1 MSTCLGVL
9 TMRNNVLKNLDNRLQ
24 IIEQHLYNES
34 KQVGNLYHVCS
45 LEAYLNYIV
54 PTNTLSA
61 SGKYTNWLYGGTD
74 YVSFTRD
81 KRFIVDSTRLFDSNV
96 ILQLVIDGDKLSN
109 KYSIKPYN
117 DFMWDYD
124 GTKSSDDDNPKFR
137 EREEVVKGPI
147 RMISKY
153 IKQIYFDASNID
165 EATVNDLK
173 EIVDDNVEYMPIIKS
188 SMLAYSSKNQDFMSF
203 KRENL
208 NAGDS
213 LEKAINVFENYIA
226 SKEGTQLRDMLFS
239 GNIDEVRQ
247 AVYSGVGFKTKNNN
261 GQTAIVFY
269 CMSKNS
275 GNIIRLLLENGAN
288 QNEKSKTGTPV
299 LSLAIKFG
307 NIDAVNE
314 LLKHSPNV
322 NEADKYGVTPLM
334 YAVKL
339 NLYEVADKLIA
350 NGANTKAV
358 DNRGRSVKDYAIGD
372 KMLKIIDD
380 SI

>member
-1 MSTCLGVL
+1 
-9 TMRNNVLKNLDNRLQ
+9 MRNEVLNNLDSRLR
-24 IIEQHLYNES
+24 IIEQRLYNES
-34 KQVGNLYHVCS
+34 KQVGDLYHVCS
-45 LEAYLNYIV
+45 LDAYLNYIV

-61 SGKYTNWLYGGTD
+61 SGKYNNWLYGGTD

-96 ILQLVIDGDKLSN
+96 ILQLVIDGDMLSN
-109 KYSIKPYN
+109 KYSIRPYN

-124 GTKSSDDDNPKFR
+124 GKKSSDNDNPKFR

-165 EATVNDLK
+165 EATIYELK
-173 EIVDDNVEYMPIIKS
+173 ELVDDNVEYMPIIKS
-188 SMLAYSSKNQDFMSF
+188 SMLAYSSKNPDFMSF

-208 NAGDS
+208 SAGDS
-213 LEKAINVFENYIA
+213 LEKAIRVFEEYLS
-226 SKEGTQLRDMLFS
+226 SKDVNVLSDLLFS
-239 GNIDEVRQ
+239 GNIDEIRQ
-247 AVYSGVGFKTKNNN
+247 AIYSGVSFKTKNNS

-269 CMSKNS
+269 CMSKNN
-275 GNIIRLLLENGAN
+275 GKVIRLLLDNGAN
-288 QNEKSKTGTPV
+288 PNEKSKTGTPV
-299 LSLAIKFG
+299 LSLAIKFC

-314 LLKHSPNV
+314 LLRYSPNV
-322 NEADKYGVTPLM
+322 NATDKYGATPLM

-339 NLYEVADKLIA
+339 NLYDVADKLIA
-350 NGANTKAV
+350 NGANIDAV
-358 DNRGRSVKDYAIGD
+358 DNRGKSVIDYAIDD
-372 KMLKIIDD
+372 KMLKIITD

>member
-1 MSTCLGVL
+1 MHNDVL
-9 TMRNNVLKNLDNRLQ
+9 NSLDKRLR
-24 IIEQHLYNES
+24 ILEQYMYNES

-45 LEAYLNYIV
+45 LEAYLNYIA

-61 SGKYTNWLYGGTD
+61 SGKYNNWLYGGTD

-124 GTKSSDDDNPKFR
+124 GKKSSDDDNPKFR

-147 RMISKY
+147 RMVSKY

-165 EATVNDLK
+165 SATIDELK
-173 EIVDDNVEYMPIIKS
+173 ELIDDNVEYMPIIKS
-188 SMLAYSSKNQDFMSF
+188 SMLAYSSKNPDFMSF

-213 LEKAINVFENYIA
+213 LEKAISIFEEYLS
-226 SKEGTQLRDMLFS
+226 SKEDTTFSDMLFS
-239 GNIDEVRQ
+239 GNIDEIRQ
-247 AVYSGVGFKTKNNN
+247 AINSDISFNTKNKS
-261 GQTAIVFY
+261 GQTAMVFY

-275 GNIIRLLLENGAN
+275 GKTIRLLLDNGAN
-288 QNEKSKTGTPV
+288 PNEKSKTGTPV

-307 NIDAVNE
+307 NIDAVYE
-314 LLKHSPNV
+314 LLKYSPNV
-322 NEADKYGVTPLM
+322 NAADKYGVTPLM

-339 NLYEVADKLIA
+339 NLYDIASMLISD
-350 NGANTKAV
+350 GANVKAV
-358 DNRGRSVKDYAIGD
+358 DNRGKSVIDYAIDD
-372 KMLKIIDD
+372 KMLKIITN

>member
-1 MSTCLGVL
+1 
-9 TMRNNVLKNLDNRLQ
+9 MRNEVLNSLDSRLR

-61 SGKYTNWLYGGTD
+61 SGKYNNWLYGGTD

-81 KRFIVDSTRLFDSNV
+81 KRFIVDSTRLFNSNV

-124 GTKSSDDDNPKFR
+124 GKKSSDNDDSRFR

-147 RMISKY
+147 CMISKY
-153 IKQIYFDASNID
+153 IKQIYFDVSDID
-165 EATVNDLK
+165 EATIDELK
-173 EIVDDNVEYMPIIKS
+173 ELVDDNVEYMPIIKS
-188 SMLAYSSKNQDFMSF
+188 SMLAYSSKNPDFMSF

-213 LEKAINVFENYIA
+213 LEKAINVFEKYVA
-226 SKEGTQLRDMLFS
+226 SKDDTLLSDMLFS
-239 GNIDEVRQ
+239 GNIDEIRQ
-247 AVYSGVGFKTKNNN
+247 AINSGVSFKTKNSN
-261 GQTAIVFY
+261 GQTAMVFY

-275 GNIIRLLLENGAN
+275 GKVIKLLLDNGAN
-288 QNEKSKTGTPV
+288 PNEKSKTGTPV

-307 NIDAVNE
+307 NVDAVNE
-314 LLKHSPNV
+314 LLKYSPNV
-322 NEADKYGVTPLM
+322 NAVDKYGVTPLM

-339 NLYEVADKLIA
+339 NLYGVANKLIA
-350 NGANTKAV
+350 NGANTKSV
-358 DNRGRSVKDYAIGD
+358 DNRGKSVTDYAIDD
-372 KMLKIIDD
+372 KMLKFITD

>member
-1 MSTCLGVL
+1 MKYNMLERYKFNKRMSRL
-9 TMRNNVLKNLDNRLQ
+9 NNKVF
-24 IIEQHLYNES
+24 EA
-34 KQVGNLYHVCS
+34 KQVGTLYHVCS
-45 LEAYLNYIV
+45 LDAYLNYIV

-61 SGKYTNWLYGGTD
+61 SGKYNNWLYGGTD

-81 KRFIVDSTRLFDSNV
+81 KRFIVDSTRLFNSNV

-124 GTKSSDDDNPKFR
+124 GKKSSDDDNPKFR

-153 IKQIYFDASNID
+153 IKQIYFDASDID
-165 EATVNDLK
+165 EATIYELK
-173 EIVDDNVEYMPIIKS
+173 ELVDDNVEYMPIIKS
-188 SMLAYSSKNQDFMSF
+188 SMLAYSSKNTDFMAF

-213 LEKAINVFENYIA
+213 LEKAIDVFENYIA
-226 SKEGTQLRDMLFS
+226 SKEATPFSDMLFS
-239 GNIDEVRQ
+239 GNIDEIRQ
-247 AVYSGVGFKTKNNN
+247 AINSGVSFKTKNSN
-261 GQTAIVFY
+261 GQTAMVFY

-275 GNIIRLLLENGAN
+275 DKVIKLLLDNGAN
-288 QNEKSKTGTPV
+288 PNEKSKTGTPV

-307 NIDAVNE
+307 NIDTVNE
-314 LLKHSPNV
+314 LLNYSPNV
-322 NEADKYGVTPLM
+322 NAADKYGIIPLM

-339 NLYEVADKLIA
+339 NLYDVANKLIA
-350 NGANTKAV
+350 SGANTKAV
-358 DNRGRSVKDYAIGD
+358 DSHGRSVTDYAIDD
-372 KMLKIIDD
+372 KMLKIITDR
-380 SI
+380 I

>member
-1 MSTCLGVL
+1 MKYNILERYKFNKRASRLN
-9 TMRNNVLKNLDNRLQ
+9 NNVF
-24 IIEQHLYNES
+24 ES
-34 KQVGNLYHVCS
+34 KQVGTLYHVCS

-96 ILQLVIDGDKLSN
+96 ILQLVIDVDRLSN

-117 DFMWDYD
+117 NFMWDYD
-124 GTKSSDDDNPKFR
+124 GTKSSDNDNPKFR

-165 EATVNDLK
+165 EATINDLK
-173 EIVDDNVEYMPIIKS
+173 ELVDDNVEYMPIIKS
-188 SMLAYSSKNQDFMSF
+188 SMLAYSSKNPDFMSF

-213 LEKAINVFENYIA
+213 LEKAISVFENYLA
-226 SKEGTQLRDMLFS
+226 SKNATPFRDMLFS
-239 GNIDEVRQ
+239 GNIDEIRQ
-247 AVYSGVGFKTKNNN
+247 AINSGVSFNTKNSD
-261 GQTAIVFY
+261 GQTAMVFY

-275 GNIIRLLLENGAN
+275 GNVIRLLLDNGAN
-288 QNEKSKTGTPV
+288 PNEKSKTGTPV
-299 LSLAIKFG
+299 LSLAIKLG

-314 LLKHSPNV
+314 LLKYSQNV
-322 NEADKYGVTPLM
+322 NATDKHGATPLM

-339 NLYEVADKLIA
+339 NLYDVADKLIA
-350 NGANTKAV
+350 NGANIKAV
-358 DNRGRSVKDYAIGD
+358 DNRGRSVTDYAMND
-372 KMLKIIDD
+372 KMLKIIAD
-380 SI
+380 SV